1 MMGNHA
7 REQGGRMH
15 WCWKSIWNG
24 NAFVAEARMKN
35 LQELP
40 KLRDSITYLYLE
52 HAAIEQ
58 NDAAIIA
65 IPKDGLPIPIAAM
78 TCLLLGSGTSVTHAV
93 FVQFVKMDVWRS
105 GAVKELPVLCGG
117 NWRDEKRKESALF
130 MDEVLHMQAVR
141 RMYALR
147 FPKVKTDHLT
157 LQQIRGMEGIRVRK
171 AYELA
176 RRITGVK
183 WNKRFYKNPDCDMV
197 GPVNQAMSEA
207 DAMLMVWLVPCCN
220 RIAGLL
226 SRAWLYLRRQTVV
239 IRI

>member
-1 MMGNHA
+1 MRGSKAEECIGAGKAYGMGMPML
-7 REQGGRMH
+7 RRQGL
-15 WCWKSIWNG
+15 
-24 NAFVAEARMKN
+24 KN

-117 NWRDEKRKESALF
+117 TWRDEKRKESALF
-130 MDEVLHMQAVR
+130 MDEELHMQAVR

-183 WNKRFYKNPDCDMV
+183 WNKRFYKNLFS
-197 GPVNQAMSEA
+197 PVYS
-207 DAMLMVWLVPCCN
+207 CHSY
-220 RIAGLL
+220 RILQSYIRRRL
-226 SRAWLYLRRQTVV
+226 PPLQHSRRTVSRHIIKGNLYAL
-239 IRI
+239 

>member
-1 MMGNHA
+1 
-7 REQGGRMH
+7 
-15 WCWKSIWNG
+15 
-24 NAFVAEARMKN
+24 MKN

-130 MDEVLHMQAVR
+130 MDEELHMQAVR

-147 FPKVKTDHLT
+147 FPKVKTDHL
-157 LQQIRGMEGIRVRK
+157 
-171 AYELA
+171 AA
-176 RRITGVK
+176 
-183 WNKRFYKNPDCDMV
+183 N
-197 GPVNQAMSEA
+197 
-207 DAMLMVWLVPCCN
+207 
-220 RIAGLL
+220 
-226 SRAWLYLRRQTVV
+226 SRHGGDPRT
-239 IRI
+239 